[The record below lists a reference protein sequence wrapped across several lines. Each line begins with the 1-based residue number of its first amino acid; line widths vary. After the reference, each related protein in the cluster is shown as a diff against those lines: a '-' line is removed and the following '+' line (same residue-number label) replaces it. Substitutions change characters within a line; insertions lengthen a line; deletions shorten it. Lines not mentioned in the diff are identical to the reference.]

1 MKKLLLFI
9 FLFSTA
15 GVYAQQVP
23 KMDDKNTAA
32 IVKACY
38 LYNFAKLV
46 DWPDDYKKGNFIIS
60 VMGSSDLHQELVK
73 GYNSKQIG
81 SQQIEIRKISKTLNI
96 SKCHVLFV
104 GSDCCDILPEIVE
117 ALKDKPTLI
126 VGDCPGALDMGA
138 ILNFVFYEG
147 QWKYTLNTSN
157 ADEKNLFI
165 GSTLKSL
172 ALKVETK

>member
-9 FLFSTA
+9 FLFSA
-15 GVYAQQVP
+15 VAIYAQQVP
-23 KMDDKNTAA
+23 KMDEKNTAA
-32 IVKACY
+32 MVKACY

-104 GSDCCDILPEIVE
+104 GDECCDILPDIVK

-126 VGDCPGALDMGA
+126 VGDCPDALDMGA
-138 ILNFVFYEG
+138 TLNFVFYKG
-147 QWKYTLNTSN
+147 QWMYTLNTTN
-157 ADEKNLFI
+157 AAEKNLFI

-172 ALKVETK
+172 ALKIETK

>member
-9 FLFSTA
+9 FLFSSA
-15 GVYAQQVP
+15 AMYAQQVP
-23 KMDDKNTAA
+23 KMDEKNTAA
-32 IVKACY
+32 MVKACY

-81 SQQIEIRKISKTLNI
+81 SQQIEIRKVSKTLNI

-104 GSDCCDILPEIVE
+104 GAECCDILSDIVK

-126 VGDCPGALDMGA
+126 VGDCPNALEMGA
-138 ILNFVFYEG
+138 TLNFVFYEG
-147 QWKYTLNTSN
+147 SWKYTLNTTSAEEN
-157 ADEKNLFI
+157 NLFI